1 MIRFLSLHGDMTGS
15 ARINEQRSGVEV
27 CLKLRS
33 RMNSALQAFIT
44 DGKRIAAIRI
54 VDGCGTGEYMNV
66 RGLLVC
72 GEGGELL
79 AFGSVDMGRAEA
91 EEFRTKVRFILNA
104 RAEKRRL
111 QQSEYARRQQT
122 AGPKQGE
129 GAGRAEKPKPESPA
143 TAEILERAEQ
153 LFRGGVQAAKKPDA
167 AEAEQAAKPMGK
179 YPDTEHTERAEQLF
193 RGGVQA
199 AKKPAAAEAEQAAKP
214 MGKYPEAAY
223 TERAEQA
230 AKPMGKH
237 PDTVHTERAEQLFRS
252 GAQAAKKPAA
262 AEAEQEAKPMGKH
275 PDTAHTERA
284 EQLFRGGAQAAKKP
298 AAAEAEQ
305 EAKPM
310 GKYPE
315 AAYTERAEQLFR
327 GGVQAAKKPD
337 AAEAEQAA
345 KPMGKY
351 PDTAHT
357 ERAEQLFRGG
367 VHAAKKPAAAEAEQ
381 AANPMGKYPDTA
393 HTEREAVENP
403 FPSFFENSYWWR
415 EVNDN
420 TRIFGVAN
428 IRGIKYRIV
437 AVRSNAK
444 YPPRGMGRN
453 ARRLISSGGKRYWVG
468 LWKMQQM

>member
-33 RMNSALQAFIT
+33 RVNSALQAFIT

-129 GAGRAEKPKPESPA
+129 GSGRAEKPKPESPA

-153 LFRGGVQAAKKPDA
+153 LFRGGAQTAKKPDA
-167 AEAEQAAKPMGK
+167 AEAEQA
-179 YPDTEHTERAEQLF
+179 
-193 RGGVQA
+193 
-199 AKKPAAAEAEQAAKP
+199 
-214 MGKYPEAAY
+214 
-223 TERAEQA
+223 
-230 AKPMGKH
+230 
-237 PDTVHTERAEQLFRS
+237 
-252 GAQAAKKPAA
+252 
-262 AEAEQEAKPMGKH
+262 AKPMGKH

-315 AAYTERAEQLFR
+315 AAYTERAEQAAKPMGKHPDTVHTERAEQLFR
-327 GGVQAAKKPD
+327 GGAQTAKKPA
-337 AAEAEQAA
+337 AAEAEQEA

-367 VHAAKKPAAAEAEQ
+367 VQTAKKPAAAEAEQ
-381 AANPMGKYPDTA
+381 EAKPMGKYPEAAYTERAEQLFRGGVQAAKKPDAAEAEQAAKPMGKYPDTA

>member
-104 RAEKRRL
+104 WAEKRRF
-111 QQSEYARRQQT
+111 QQPEYARRQQT

-193 RGGVQA
+193 RGGVQTAKKPAAAEAEQAANPMGKYPDTAHTERAEQLFRGGVQA
-199 AKKPAAAEAEQAAKP
+199 AKIPAAAEAEQAAKP

-223 TERAEQA
+223 
-230 AKPMGKH
+230 
-237 PDTVHTERAEQLFRS
+237 
-252 GAQAAKKPAA
+252 
-262 AEAEQEAKPMGKH
+262 
-275 PDTAHTERA
+275 TERA

-310 GKYPE
+310 GK
-315 AAYTERAEQLFR
+315 
-327 GGVQAAKKPD
+327 
-337 AAEAEQAA
+337 
-345 KPMGKY
+345 
-351 PDTAHT
+351 H
-357 ERAEQLFRGG
+357 
-367 VHAAKKPAAAEAEQ
+367 
-381 AANPMGKYPDTA
+381 PDTA

>member
-33 RMNSALQAFIT
+33 RVNSALQAFIT

-54 VDGCGTGEYMNV
+54 VDGCGTGENMNV
-66 RGLLVC
+66 RGLLLC

-79 AFGSVDMGRAEA
+79 AFGSVDMGRVEA
-91 EEFRTKVRFILNA
+91 EEFRTKVRFILNV
-104 RAEKRRL
+104 RAEERRL
-111 QQSEYARRQQT
+111 QQMEYARRQQT
-122 AGPKQGE
+122 TNPKEGE

-153 LFRGGVQAAKKPDA
+153 LFRGGVQ
-167 AEAEQAAKPMGK
+167 
-179 YPDTEHTERAEQLF
+179 T
-193 RGGVQA
+193 
-199 AKKPAAAEAEQAAKP
+199 
-214 MGKYPEAAY
+214 
-223 TERAEQA
+223 
-230 AKPMGKH
+230 
-237 PDTVHTERAEQLFRS
+237 
-252 GAQAAKKPAA
+252 
-262 AEAEQEAKPMGKH
+262 
-275 PDTAHTERA
+275 
-284 EQLFRGGAQAAKKP
+284 AKKP

-345 KPMGKY
+345 K
-351 PDTAHT
+351 
-357 ERAEQLFRGG
+357 
-367 VHAAKKPAAAEAEQ
+367 
-381 AANPMGKYPDTA
+381 PMGKYPDTA

>member
-193 RGGVQA
+193 RGGAQA
-199 AKKPAAAEAEQAAKP
+199 AKKPAAAEAEQAAK
-214 MGKYPEAAY
+214 
-223 TERAEQA
+223 
-230 AKPMGKH
+230 
-237 PDTVHTERAEQLFRS
+237 
-252 GAQAAKKPAA
+252 
-262 AEAEQEAKPMGKH
+262 
-275 PDTAHTERA
+275 
-284 EQLFRGGAQAAKKP
+284 
-298 AAAEAEQ
+298 
-305 EAKPM
+305 
-310 GKYPE
+310 
-315 AAYTERAEQLFR
+315 
-327 GGVQAAKKPD
+327 
-337 AAEAEQAA
+337 
-345 KPMGKY
+345 
-351 PDTAHT
+351 
-357 ERAEQLFRGG
+357 
-367 VHAAKKPAAAEAEQ
+367 
-381 AANPMGKYPDTA
+381 PMGKYPDTA

>member
-33 RMNSALQAFIT
+33 RVNSALQAFIT

-54 VDGCGTGEYMNV
+54 VDGCGTGENMNV
-66 RGLLVC
+66 RGLLLC

-153 LFRGGVQAAKKPDA
+153 LFRGGAQAAKKPAA
-167 AEAEQAAKPMGK
+167 AEAEQAANPMGK
-179 YPDTEHTERAEQLF
+179 QPDTAHTERAEQLF

-214 MGKYPEAAY
+214 MGKYPD
-223 TERAEQA
+223 TE
-230 AKPMGKH
+230 
-237 PDTVHTERAEQLFRS
+237 HTERAEQLFR
-252 GAQAAKKPAA
+252 GGVQTAKKPAA
-262 AEAEQEAKPMGKH
+262 AEAEQAAKPMGKY
-275 PDTAHTERA
+275 PDTEHTERA

-310 GKYPE
+310 GK
-315 AAYTERAEQLFR
+315 
-327 GGVQAAKKPD
+327 
-337 AAEAEQAA
+337 
-345 KPMGKY
+345 
-351 PDTAHT
+351 H
-357 ERAEQLFRGG
+357 
-367 VHAAKKPAAAEAEQ
+367 
-381 AANPMGKYPDTA
+381 PDTA

>member
-54 VDGCGTGEYMNV
+54 VDGCGTGENMNV
-66 RGLLVC
+66 RGLLLC

-153 LFRGGVQAAKKPDA
+153 LFRGGAQAAKKPAA
-167 AEAEQAAKPMGK
+167 AEEEQAAKPMGK

-193 RGGVQA
+193 RGGVQT
-199 AKKPAAAEAEQAAKP
+199 AKKPAAAEAEQAAK
-214 MGKYPEAAY
+214 
-223 TERAEQA
+223 
-230 AKPMGKH
+230 
-237 PDTVHTERAEQLFRS
+237 
-252 GAQAAKKPAA
+252 
-262 AEAEQEAKPMGKH
+262 
-275 PDTAHTERA
+275 
-284 EQLFRGGAQAAKKP
+284 
-298 AAAEAEQ
+298 
-305 EAKPM
+305 
-310 GKYPE
+310 
-315 AAYTERAEQLFR
+315 
-327 GGVQAAKKPD
+327 
-337 AAEAEQAA
+337 
-345 KPMGKY
+345 
-351 PDTAHT
+351 
-357 ERAEQLFRGG
+357 
-367 VHAAKKPAAAEAEQ
+367 
-381 AANPMGKYPDTA
+381 PMGKYPDTA

>member
-104 RAEKRRL
+104 RAEKRRV

-153 LFRGGVQAAKKPDA
+153 LFRGGAQAAKKPAAAEAEQAANPMGKYPDTAHTERAEQLFRGGVQTAKKPAA

-193 RGGVQA
+193 RGG
-199 AKKPAAAEAEQAAKP
+199 
-214 MGKYPEAAY
+214 
-223 TERAEQA
+223 
-230 AKPMGKH
+230 
-237 PDTVHTERAEQLFRS
+237 
-252 GAQAAKKPAA
+252 AQ
-262 AEAEQEAKPMGKH
+262 
-275 PDTAHTERA
+275 
-284 EQLFRGGAQAAKKP
+284 
-298 AAAEAEQ
+298 
-305 EAKPM
+305 
-310 GKYPE
+310 
-315 AAYTERAEQLFR
+315 
-327 GGVQAAKKPD
+327 
-337 AAEAEQAA
+337 
-345 KPMGKY
+345 
-351 PDTAHT
+351 
-357 ERAEQLFRGG
+357 
-367 VHAAKKPAAAEAEQ
+367 AAKKPAAAEAEQ
-381 AANPMGKYPDTA
+381 AANPMGKHPDTA

-420 TRIFGVAN
+420 MRIFGVAN

>member
-111 QQSEYARRQQT
+111 QQPEYARRQQT

-153 LFRGGVQAAKKPDA
+153 LFRGGAQTAKKPDA

-179 YPDTEHTERAEQLF
+179 HPDTAH
-193 RGGVQA
+193 
-199 AKKPAAAEAEQAAKP
+199 
-214 MGKYPEAAY
+214 

-230 AKPMGKH
+230 AN
-237 PDTVHTERAEQLFRS
+237 
-252 GAQAAKKPAA
+252 
-262 AEAEQEAKPMGKH
+262 PMGKH

-310 GKYPE
+310 GK
-315 AAYTERAEQLFR
+315 
-327 GGVQAAKKPD
+327 
-337 AAEAEQAA
+337 
-345 KPMGKY
+345 
-351 PDTAHT
+351 H
-357 ERAEQLFRGG
+357 
-367 VHAAKKPAAAEAEQ
+367 
-381 AANPMGKYPDTA
+381 PDTA

>member
-193 RGGVQA
+193 RGG
-199 AKKPAAAEAEQAAKP
+199 
-214 MGKYPEAAY
+214 
-223 TERAEQA
+223 
-230 AKPMGKH
+230 
-237 PDTVHTERAEQLFRS
+237 
-252 GAQAAKKPAA
+252 AQAAKKPAA
-262 AEAEQEAKPMGKH
+262 AEEEQA
-275 PDTAHTERA
+275 
-284 EQLFRGGAQAAKKP
+284 
-298 AAAEAEQ
+298 
-305 EAKPM
+305 AKPM
-310 GKYPE
+310 GKYLDTVH
-315 AAYTERAEQLFR
+315 TERAEQLFR

-345 KPMGKY
+345 K
-351 PDTAHT
+351 
-357 ERAEQLFRGG
+357 
-367 VHAAKKPAAAEAEQ
+367 
-381 AANPMGKYPDTA
+381 PMGKYPDTA

>member
-153 LFRGGVQAAKKPDA
+153 LFRGGAQAAKKPAAAEAEQAANPTGKYPEAAYTERAEQLFRGGVQTAKKPAA

-199 AKKPAAAEAEQAAKP
+199 AKKP
-214 MGKYPEAAY
+214 
-223 TERAEQA
+223 
-230 AKPMGKH
+230 
-237 PDTVHTERAEQLFRS
+237 
-252 GAQAAKKPAA
+252 
-262 AEAEQEAKPMGKH
+262 
-275 PDTAHTERA
+275 
-284 EQLFRGGAQAAKKP
+284 
-298 AAAEAEQ
+298 
-305 EAKPM
+305 
-310 GKYPE
+310 
-315 AAYTERAEQLFR
+315 
-327 GGVQAAKKPD
+327 D

-345 KPMGKY
+345 K
-351 PDTAHT
+351 
-357 ERAEQLFRGG
+357 
-367 VHAAKKPAAAEAEQ
+367 
-381 AANPMGKYPDTA
+381 PMGKYPDTA

>member
-33 RMNSALQAFIT
+33 RVNSALQAFIT

-153 LFRGGVQAAKKPDA
+153 LFRGGAQAAKKPAA
-167 AEAEQAAKPMGK
+167 AEAEQAANPMGK
-179 YPDTEHTERAEQLF
+179 QPDTAHTERAEQLF

-199 AKKPAAAEAEQAAKP
+199 AKKPAAAEAEQAAK
-214 MGKYPEAAY
+214 
-223 TERAEQA
+223 
-230 AKPMGKH
+230 
-237 PDTVHTERAEQLFRS
+237 
-252 GAQAAKKPAA
+252 
-262 AEAEQEAKPMGKH
+262 
-275 PDTAHTERA
+275 
-284 EQLFRGGAQAAKKP
+284 
-298 AAAEAEQ
+298 
-305 EAKPM
+305 
-310 GKYPE
+310 
-315 AAYTERAEQLFR
+315 
-327 GGVQAAKKPD
+327 
-337 AAEAEQAA
+337 
-345 KPMGKY
+345 
-351 PDTAHT
+351 
-357 ERAEQLFRGG
+357 
-367 VHAAKKPAAAEAEQ
+367 
-381 AANPMGKYPDTA
+381 PMGKYPDTA

-453 ARRLISSGGKRYWVG
+453 ARRLISSGGKWYWVG

>member
-193 RGGVQA
+193 RGGAQT

-214 MGKYPEAAY
+214 MGKYPD
-223 TERAEQA
+223 TE
-230 AKPMGKH
+230 
-237 PDTVHTERAEQLFRS
+237 
-252 GAQAAKKPAA
+252 
-262 AEAEQEAKPMGKH
+262 
-275 PDTAHTERA
+275 
-284 EQLFRGGAQAAKKP
+284 
-298 AAAEAEQ
+298 
-305 EAKPM
+305 
-310 GKYPE
+310 
-315 AAYTERAEQLFR
+315 
-327 GGVQAAKKPD
+327 
-337 AAEAEQAA
+337 
-345 KPMGKY
+345 
-351 PDTAHT
+351 
-357 ERAEQLFRGG
+357 
-367 VHAAKKPAAAEAEQ
+367 
-381 AANPMGKYPDTA
+381 

>member
-54 VDGCGTGEYMNV
+54 VDGCGTGENMNV
-66 RGLLVC
+66 RGLLLC

-193 RGGVQA
+193 RGGVQ
-199 AKKPAAAEAEQAAKP
+199 
-214 MGKYPEAAY
+214 
-223 TERAEQA
+223 T
-230 AKPMGKH
+230 
-237 PDTVHTERAEQLFRS
+237 
-252 GAQAAKKPAA
+252 
-262 AEAEQEAKPMGKH
+262 
-275 PDTAHTERA
+275 
-284 EQLFRGGAQAAKKP
+284 
-298 AAAEAEQ
+298 
-305 EAKPM
+305 
-310 GKYPE
+310 
-315 AAYTERAEQLFR
+315 
-327 GGVQAAKKPD
+327 
-337 AAEAEQAA
+337 
-345 KPMGKY
+345 
-351 PDTAHT
+351 
-357 ERAEQLFRGG
+357 
-367 VHAAKKPAAAEAEQ
+367 AKKPAAAEAEQ

>member
-153 LFRGGVQAAKKPDA
+153 LFRGGAQ
-167 AEAEQAAKPMGK
+167 
-179 YPDTEHTERAEQLF
+179 T
-193 RGGVQA
+193 

-214 MGKYPEAAY
+214 MGKYPD
-223 TERAEQA
+223 TE
-230 AKPMGKH
+230 H
-237 PDTVHTERAEQLFRS
+237 
-252 GAQAAKKPAA
+252 
-262 AEAEQEAKPMGKH
+262 
-275 PDTAHTERA
+275 
-284 EQLFRGGAQAAKKP
+284 
-298 AAAEAEQ
+298 
-305 EAKPM
+305 
-310 GKYPE
+310 
-315 AAYTERAEQLFR
+315 TERAEQLFR

-357 ERAEQLFRGG
+357 ERE
-367 VHAAKKPAAAEAEQ
+367 E
-381 AANPMGKYPDTA
+381 
-393 HTEREAVENP
+393 VENP

>member
-1 MIRFLSLHGDMTGS
+1 M
-15 ARINEQRSGVEV
+15 
-27 CLKLRS
+27 
-33 RMNSALQAFIT
+33 
-44 DGKRIAAIRI
+44 GKYP
-54 VDGCGTGEYMNV
+54 DTEH
-66 RGLLVC
+66 
-72 GEGGELL
+72 
-79 AFGSVDMGRAEA
+79 
-91 EEFRTKVRFILNA
+91 T
-104 RAEKRRL
+104 
-111 QQSEYARRQQT
+111 
-122 AGPKQGE
+122 
-129 GAGRAEKPKPESPA
+129 
-143 TAEILERAEQ
+143 ERAEQ
-153 LFRGGVQAAKKPDA
+153 LFRGGAQAAKKPAA

-193 RGGVQA
+193 RGGVQ
-199 AKKPAAAEAEQAAKP
+199 
-214 MGKYPEAAY
+214 
-223 TERAEQA
+223 T
-230 AKPMGKH
+230 
-237 PDTVHTERAEQLFRS
+237 
-252 GAQAAKKPAA
+252 
-262 AEAEQEAKPMGKH
+262 
-275 PDTAHTERA
+275 
-284 EQLFRGGAQAAKKP
+284 AKKP

-345 KPMGKY
+345 K
-351 PDTAHT
+351 
-357 ERAEQLFRGG
+357 
-367 VHAAKKPAAAEAEQ
+367 
-381 AANPMGKYPDTA
+381 PMGKYPDTA

>member
-33 RMNSALQAFIT
+33 RVNSALQAFIT

-129 GAGRAEKPKPESPA
+129 GAGRAEKPKPESHA

-153 LFRGGVQAAKKPDA
+153 LFRGGAQTAKKPDA
-167 AEAEQAAKPMGK
+167 AEAEQA
-179 YPDTEHTERAEQLF
+179 
-193 RGGVQA
+193 
-199 AKKPAAAEAEQAAKP
+199 
-214 MGKYPEAAY
+214 
-223 TERAEQA
+223 
-230 AKPMGKH
+230 
-237 PDTVHTERAEQLFRS
+237 
-252 GAQAAKKPAA
+252 
-262 AEAEQEAKPMGKH
+262 AKPMGKH

-305 EAKPM
+305 
-310 GKYPE
+310 
-315 AAYTERAEQLFR
+315 
-327 GGVQAAKKPD
+327 
-337 AAEAEQAA
+337 AA

-351 PDTAHT
+351 PDTAHI
-357 ERAEQLFRGG
+357 
-367 VHAAKKPAAAEAEQ
+367 
-381 AANPMGKYPDTA
+381 
-393 HTEREAVENP
+393 EREAVENP

>member
-54 VDGCGTGEYMNV
+54 VDGCGTGENMNV
-66 RGLLVC
+66 RGLLLC

-153 LFRGGVQAAKKPDA
+153 LFRGGAQTAKKPAA

-199 AKKPAAAEAEQAAKP
+199 AKKPAAAEAEQ
-214 MGKYPEAAY
+214 
-223 TERAEQA
+223 
-230 AKPMGKH
+230 
-237 PDTVHTERAEQLFRS
+237 
-252 GAQAAKKPAA
+252 
-262 AEAEQEAKPMGKH
+262 EAKPMGKH
-275 PDTAHTERA
+275 
-284 EQLFRGGAQAAKKP
+284 
-298 AAAEAEQ
+298 
-305 EAKPM
+305 
-310 GKYPE
+310 
-315 AAYTERAEQLFR
+315 
-327 GGVQAAKKPD
+327 
-337 AAEAEQAA
+337 
-345 KPMGKY
+345 
-351 PDTAHT
+351 
-357 ERAEQLFRGG
+357 
-367 VHAAKKPAAAEAEQ
+367 
-381 AANPMGKYPDTA
+381 PDTA

>member
-33 RMNSALQAFIT
+33 RVNSTLQAFIT

-66 RGLLVC
+66 RGLLLC

-193 RGGVQA
+193 RGG
-199 AKKPAAAEAEQAAKP
+199 
-214 MGKYPEAAY
+214 
-223 TERAEQA
+223 
-230 AKPMGKH
+230 
-237 PDTVHTERAEQLFRS
+237 
-252 GAQAAKKPAA
+252 AQAAKKPAA
-262 AEAEQEAKPMGKH
+262 AEAEQEAK
-275 PDTAHTERA
+275 
-284 EQLFRGGAQAAKKP
+284 
-298 AAAEAEQ
+298 
-305 EAKPM
+305 
-310 GKYPE
+310 
-315 AAYTERAEQLFR
+315 
-327 GGVQAAKKPD
+327 
-337 AAEAEQAA
+337 
-345 KPMGKY
+345 
-351 PDTAHT
+351 
-357 ERAEQLFRGG
+357 
-367 VHAAKKPAAAEAEQ
+367 
-381 AANPMGKYPDTA
+381 PMGKYPDTA

>member
-193 RGGVQA
+193 RGGVQ
-199 AKKPAAAEAEQAAKP
+199 
-214 MGKYPEAAY
+214 
-223 TERAEQA
+223 T
-230 AKPMGKH
+230 
-237 PDTVHTERAEQLFRS
+237 
-252 GAQAAKKPAA
+252 
-262 AEAEQEAKPMGKH
+262 
-275 PDTAHTERA
+275 
-284 EQLFRGGAQAAKKP
+284 
-298 AAAEAEQ
+298 
-305 EAKPM
+305 
-310 GKYPE
+310 
-315 AAYTERAEQLFR
+315 
-327 GGVQAAKKPD
+327 
-337 AAEAEQAA
+337 
-345 KPMGKY
+345 
-351 PDTAHT
+351 
-357 ERAEQLFRGG
+357 
-367 VHAAKKPAAAEAEQ
+367 AKKPAAAEAEQ

-393 HTEREAVENP
+393 HTERAEQLFRGGVQAAKIPAAAEAEQAAKPMGNYPDTAHIEREAVENP

>member
-104 RAEKRRL
+104 WAEKRRF
-111 QQSEYARRQQT
+111 QQPEYARRQQT

-153 LFRGGVQAAKKPDA
+153 LFRGGAQTAKKPAA

-199 AKKPAAAEAEQAAKP
+199 AKKPAAAEAEQ
-214 MGKYPEAAY
+214 
-223 TERAEQA
+223 
-230 AKPMGKH
+230 
-237 PDTVHTERAEQLFRS
+237 
-252 GAQAAKKPAA
+252 
-262 AEAEQEAKPMGKH
+262 EAKPMGKH
-275 PDTAHTERA
+275 
-284 EQLFRGGAQAAKKP
+284 
-298 AAAEAEQ
+298 
-305 EAKPM
+305 
-310 GKYPE
+310 
-315 AAYTERAEQLFR
+315 
-327 GGVQAAKKPD
+327 
-337 AAEAEQAA
+337 
-345 KPMGKY
+345 
-351 PDTAHT
+351 
-357 ERAEQLFRGG
+357 
-367 VHAAKKPAAAEAEQ
+367 
-381 AANPMGKYPDTA
+381 PDTA

>member
-111 QQSEYARRQQT
+111 QQPEYARRQQT

-153 LFRGGVQAAKKPDA
+153 LFRGGVQTAKKPAA
-167 AEAEQAAKPMGK
+167 AEAEQAANPMGK
-179 YPDTEHTERAEQLF
+179 HPDTAHTERAEQLF

-199 AKKPAAAEAEQAAKP
+199 AKKPAAAEAEQAAK
-214 MGKYPEAAY
+214 
-223 TERAEQA
+223 
-230 AKPMGKH
+230 
-237 PDTVHTERAEQLFRS
+237 
-252 GAQAAKKPAA
+252 
-262 AEAEQEAKPMGKH
+262 
-275 PDTAHTERA
+275 
-284 EQLFRGGAQAAKKP
+284 
-298 AAAEAEQ
+298 
-305 EAKPM
+305 
-310 GKYPE
+310 
-315 AAYTERAEQLFR
+315 
-327 GGVQAAKKPD
+327 
-337 AAEAEQAA
+337 
-345 KPMGKY
+345 
-351 PDTAHT
+351 
-357 ERAEQLFRGG
+357 
-367 VHAAKKPAAAEAEQ
+367 
-381 AANPMGKYPDTA
+381 PMGKYPDTA

>member
-193 RGGVQA
+193 RGG
-199 AKKPAAAEAEQAAKP
+199 
-214 MGKYPEAAY
+214 
-223 TERAEQA
+223 
-230 AKPMGKH
+230 
-237 PDTVHTERAEQLFRS
+237 
-252 GAQAAKKPAA
+252 AQAAKKPAA

-275 PDTAHTERA
+275 
-284 EQLFRGGAQAAKKP
+284 
-298 AAAEAEQ
+298 
-305 EAKPM
+305 
-310 GKYPE
+310 
-315 AAYTERAEQLFR
+315 
-327 GGVQAAKKPD
+327 
-337 AAEAEQAA
+337 
-345 KPMGKY
+345 
-351 PDTAHT
+351 
-357 ERAEQLFRGG
+357 
-367 VHAAKKPAAAEAEQ
+367 
-381 AANPMGKYPDTA
+381 PDTA

>member
-179 YPDTEHTERAEQLF
+179 NPDTEHTERAEQLF
-193 RGGVQA
+193 RGGVQT
-199 AKKPAAAEAEQAAKP
+199 AKKPAAAEAEQAAK
-214 MGKYPEAAY
+214 
-223 TERAEQA
+223 
-230 AKPMGKH
+230 
-237 PDTVHTERAEQLFRS
+237 
-252 GAQAAKKPAA
+252 
-262 AEAEQEAKPMGKH
+262 
-275 PDTAHTERA
+275 
-284 EQLFRGGAQAAKKP
+284 
-298 AAAEAEQ
+298 
-305 EAKPM
+305 
-310 GKYPE
+310 
-315 AAYTERAEQLFR
+315 
-327 GGVQAAKKPD
+327 
-337 AAEAEQAA
+337 
-345 KPMGKY
+345 
-351 PDTAHT
+351 
-357 ERAEQLFRGG
+357 
-367 VHAAKKPAAAEAEQ
+367 
-381 AANPMGKYPDTA
+381 PMGKYPDTA

>member
-193 RGGVQA
+193 RGGVQT
-199 AKKPAAAEAEQAAKP
+199 AKKPAAAEAEQAAK
-214 MGKYPEAAY
+214 
-223 TERAEQA
+223 
-230 AKPMGKH
+230 
-237 PDTVHTERAEQLFRS
+237 
-252 GAQAAKKPAA
+252 
-262 AEAEQEAKPMGKH
+262 
-275 PDTAHTERA
+275 
-284 EQLFRGGAQAAKKP
+284 
-298 AAAEAEQ
+298 
-305 EAKPM
+305 
-310 GKYPE
+310 
-315 AAYTERAEQLFR
+315 
-327 GGVQAAKKPD
+327 
-337 AAEAEQAA
+337 
-345 KPMGKY
+345 
-351 PDTAHT
+351 
-357 ERAEQLFRGG
+357 
-367 VHAAKKPAAAEAEQ
+367 
-381 AANPMGKYPDTA
+381 PMGKYPDTA

>member
-153 LFRGGVQAAKKPDA
+153 LFRGG
-167 AEAEQAAKPMGK
+167 
-179 YPDTEHTERAEQLF
+179 
-193 RGGVQA
+193 
-199 AKKPAAAEAEQAAKP
+199 
-214 MGKYPEAAY
+214 
-223 TERAEQA
+223 
-230 AKPMGKH
+230 
-237 PDTVHTERAEQLFRS
+237 
-252 GAQAAKKPAA
+252 
-262 AEAEQEAKPMGKH
+262 
-275 PDTAHTERA
+275 
-284 EQLFRGGAQAAKKP
+284 AQAAKKP

-327 GGVQAAKKPD
+327 GGVQTAKKPA

-345 KPMGKY
+345 KPMGK
-351 PDTAHT
+351 H
-357 ERAEQLFRGG
+357 
-367 VHAAKKPAAAEAEQ
+367 
-381 AANPMGKYPDTA
+381 PDTA

>member
-153 LFRGGVQAAKKPDA
+153 LFRGGAQAAKKPDA
-167 AEAEQAAKPMGK
+167 AEAEQAAK
-179 YPDTEHTERAEQLF
+179 
-193 RGGVQA
+193 
-199 AKKPAAAEAEQAAKP
+199 
-214 MGKYPEAAY
+214 
-223 TERAEQA
+223 
-230 AKPMGKH
+230 
-237 PDTVHTERAEQLFRS
+237 
-252 GAQAAKKPAA
+252 
-262 AEAEQEAKPMGKH
+262 
-275 PDTAHTERA
+275 
-284 EQLFRGGAQAAKKP
+284 
-298 AAAEAEQ
+298 
-305 EAKPM
+305 
-310 GKYPE
+310 
-315 AAYTERAEQLFR
+315 
-327 GGVQAAKKPD
+327 
-337 AAEAEQAA
+337 
-345 KPMGKY
+345 
-351 PDTAHT
+351 
-357 ERAEQLFRGG
+357 
-367 VHAAKKPAAAEAEQ
+367 
-381 AANPMGKYPDTA
+381 PMGKYPDTA

>member
-79 AFGSVDMGRAEA
+79 AFGSVDMGRAES
-91 EEFRTKVRFILNA
+91 EEFKTKVRFILNA

-153 LFRGGVQAAKKPDA
+153 LFRGGAQTAKKPDA

-179 YPDTEHTERAEQLF
+179 HPDTAHTERAEQLF

-199 AKKPAAAEAEQAAKP
+199 AKKPAAAEAEQ
-214 MGKYPEAAY
+214 
-223 TERAEQA
+223 
-230 AKPMGKH
+230 
-237 PDTVHTERAEQLFRS
+237 
-252 GAQAAKKPAA
+252 
-262 AEAEQEAKPMGKH
+262 EAKPMGKH
-275 PDTAHTERA
+275 
-284 EQLFRGGAQAAKKP
+284 
-298 AAAEAEQ
+298 
-305 EAKPM
+305 
-310 GKYPE
+310 
-315 AAYTERAEQLFR
+315 
-327 GGVQAAKKPD
+327 
-337 AAEAEQAA
+337 
-345 KPMGKY
+345 
-351 PDTAHT
+351 
-357 ERAEQLFRGG
+357 
-367 VHAAKKPAAAEAEQ
+367 
-381 AANPMGKYPDTA
+381 PDTA

>member
-79 AFGSVDMGRAEA
+79 AFGSVDMGRVEA
-91 EEFRTKVRFILNA
+91 EEFRTKVRFILNV
-104 RAEKRRL
+104 RAEERRL
-111 QQSEYARRQQT
+111 QQMEYARRQQT
-122 AGPKQGE
+122 TNPKEGE

-153 LFRGGVQAAKKPDA
+153 LFRGGAQAAKKPAA
-167 AEAEQAAKPMGK
+167 AEAEQAANPMGK
-179 YPDTEHTERAEQLF
+179 QPDTEHTERAEQLF
-193 RGGVQA
+193 RGGVQ
-199 AKKPAAAEAEQAAKP
+199 
-214 MGKYPEAAY
+214 
-223 TERAEQA
+223 T
-230 AKPMGKH
+230 
-237 PDTVHTERAEQLFRS
+237 
-252 GAQAAKKPAA
+252 
-262 AEAEQEAKPMGKH
+262 
-275 PDTAHTERA
+275 
-284 EQLFRGGAQAAKKP
+284 AKKP

-345 KPMGKY
+345 K
-351 PDTAHT
+351 
-357 ERAEQLFRGG
+357 
-367 VHAAKKPAAAEAEQ
+367 
-381 AANPMGKYPDTA
+381 PMGKYPDTA

>member
-153 LFRGGVQAAKKPDA
+153 LFRGGVQAAKKP
-167 AEAEQAAKPMGK
+167 
-179 YPDTEHTERAEQLF
+179 
-193 RGGVQA
+193 
-199 AKKPAAAEAEQAAKP
+199 AAAEAEQAAKP
-214 MGKYPEAAY
+214 MEKQPEA
-223 TERAEQA
+223 
-230 AKPMGKH
+230 
-237 PDTVHTERAEQLFRS
+237 
-252 GAQAAKKPAA
+252 
-262 AEAEQEAKPMGKH
+262 
-275 PDTAHTERA
+275 
-284 EQLFRGGAQAAKKP
+284 
-298 AAAEAEQ
+298 
-305 EAKPM
+305 
-310 GKYPE
+310 
-315 AAYTERAEQLFR
+315 
-327 GGVQAAKKPD
+327 
-337 AAEAEQAA
+337 
-345 KPMGKY
+345 
-351 PDTAHT
+351 
-357 ERAEQLFRGG
+357 
-367 VHAAKKPAAAEAEQ
+367 
-381 AANPMGKYPDTA
+381 A

-453 ARRLISSGGKRYWVG
+453 ARRLISSGGKWYWVG
-468 LWKMQQM
+468 LWKMQQT

>member
-54 VDGCGTGEYMNV
+54 VDGCCTGEYMNV

-153 LFRGGVQAAKKPDA
+153 LFRGGA
-167 AEAEQAAKPMGK
+167 
-179 YPDTEHTERAEQLF
+179 
-193 RGGVQA
+193 QA
-199 AKKPAAAEAEQAAKP
+199 AKKPAAAEAEQAAN
-214 MGKYPEAAY
+214 
-223 TERAEQA
+223 
-230 AKPMGKH
+230 
-237 PDTVHTERAEQLFRS
+237 
-252 GAQAAKKPAA
+252 
-262 AEAEQEAKPMGKH
+262 
-275 PDTAHTERA
+275 
-284 EQLFRGGAQAAKKP
+284 
-298 AAAEAEQ
+298 
-305 EAKPM
+305 PM

-327 GGVQAAKKPD
+327 GGVQTAKKPA

-351 PDTAHT
+351 PDT
-357 ERAEQLFRGG
+357 E
-367 VHAAKKPAAAEAEQ
+367 
-381 AANPMGKYPDTA
+381 

>member
-179 YPDTEHTERAEQLF
+179 NPDTEHTERAEQLF
-193 RGGVQA
+193 RGGAQT

-214 MGKYPEAAY
+214 MGKYPD
-223 TERAEQA
+223 TE
-230 AKPMGKH
+230 
-237 PDTVHTERAEQLFRS
+237 
-252 GAQAAKKPAA
+252 
-262 AEAEQEAKPMGKH
+262 
-275 PDTAHTERA
+275 
-284 EQLFRGGAQAAKKP
+284 
-298 AAAEAEQ
+298 
-305 EAKPM
+305 
-310 GKYPE
+310 
-315 AAYTERAEQLFR
+315 
-327 GGVQAAKKPD
+327 
-337 AAEAEQAA
+337 
-345 KPMGKY
+345 
-351 PDTAHT
+351 
-357 ERAEQLFRGG
+357 
-367 VHAAKKPAAAEAEQ
+367 
-381 AANPMGKYPDTA
+381 

>member
-193 RGGVQA
+193 RGG
-199 AKKPAAAEAEQAAKP
+199 
-214 MGKYPEAAY
+214 
-223 TERAEQA
+223 
-230 AKPMGKH
+230 
-237 PDTVHTERAEQLFRS
+237 
-252 GAQAAKKPAA
+252 AQAAKKPAA
-262 AEAEQEAKPMGKH
+262 AEAEQEAK
-275 PDTAHTERA
+275 
-284 EQLFRGGAQAAKKP
+284 
-298 AAAEAEQ
+298 
-305 EAKPM
+305 
-310 GKYPE
+310 
-315 AAYTERAEQLFR
+315 
-327 GGVQAAKKPD
+327 
-337 AAEAEQAA
+337 
-345 KPMGKY
+345 
-351 PDTAHT
+351 
-357 ERAEQLFRGG
+357 
-367 VHAAKKPAAAEAEQ
+367 
-381 AANPMGKYPDTA
+381 PMGKYPDTA

-468 LWKMQQM
+468 LWKMQQT

>member
-33 RMNSALQAFIT
+33 RMNSTLQAFIT

-193 RGGVQA
+193 RGGVQ
-199 AKKPAAAEAEQAAKP
+199 
-214 MGKYPEAAY
+214 
-223 TERAEQA
+223 T
-230 AKPMGKH
+230 
-237 PDTVHTERAEQLFRS
+237 
-252 GAQAAKKPAA
+252 
-262 AEAEQEAKPMGKH
+262 
-275 PDTAHTERA
+275 
-284 EQLFRGGAQAAKKP
+284 AKKP

-367 VHAAKKPAAAEAEQ
+367 AQTAKKPAAAEAEQ
-381 AANPMGKYPDTA
+381 AAKPMGKYPDTE

>member
-33 RMNSALQAFIT
+33 RVNSALQAFIT

-104 RAEKRRL
+104 WAEKRRF
-111 QQSEYARRQQT
+111 QQPEYARRQQT

-193 RGGVQA
+193 RGGVQT
-199 AKKPAAAEAEQAAKP
+199 AKKPAAAEAEQAAK
-214 MGKYPEAAY
+214 
-223 TERAEQA
+223 
-230 AKPMGKH
+230 
-237 PDTVHTERAEQLFRS
+237 
-252 GAQAAKKPAA
+252 
-262 AEAEQEAKPMGKH
+262 
-275 PDTAHTERA
+275 
-284 EQLFRGGAQAAKKP
+284 
-298 AAAEAEQ
+298 
-305 EAKPM
+305 
-310 GKYPE
+310 
-315 AAYTERAEQLFR
+315 
-327 GGVQAAKKPD
+327 
-337 AAEAEQAA
+337 
-345 KPMGKY
+345 
-351 PDTAHT
+351 
-357 ERAEQLFRGG
+357 
-367 VHAAKKPAAAEAEQ
+367 
-381 AANPMGKYPDTA
+381 PMGKYPDTA

>member
-33 RMNSALQAFIT
+33 RVNSALQAFIT

-66 RGLLVC
+66 RGLLLC

-153 LFRGGVQAAKKPDA
+153 LFRGGVQ
-167 AEAEQAAKPMGK
+167 
-179 YPDTEHTERAEQLF
+179 T
-193 RGGVQA
+193 
-199 AKKPAAAEAEQAAKP
+199 AKKPAAAEAEQA
-214 MGKYPEAAY
+214 
-223 TERAEQA
+223 
-230 AKPMGKH
+230 
-237 PDTVHTERAEQLFRS
+237 
-252 GAQAAKKPAA
+252 
-262 AEAEQEAKPMGKH
+262 
-275 PDTAHTERA
+275 
-284 EQLFRGGAQAAKKP
+284 
-298 AAAEAEQ
+298 
-305 EAKPM
+305 AKPM

-345 KPMGKY
+345 K
-351 PDTAHT
+351 
-357 ERAEQLFRGG
+357 
-367 VHAAKKPAAAEAEQ
+367 
-381 AANPMGKYPDTA
+381 PMGKYPDTA

>member
-33 RMNSALQAFIT
+33 RVNSALQAFIT

-54 VDGCGTGEYMNV
+54 VDGCGTGENMNV

-153 LFRGGVQAAKKPDA
+153 LFRGGAQAAKKPAA

-199 AKKPAAAEAEQAAKP
+199 AKKP
-214 MGKYPEAAY
+214 
-223 TERAEQA
+223 
-230 AKPMGKH
+230 
-237 PDTVHTERAEQLFRS
+237 
-252 GAQAAKKPAA
+252 
-262 AEAEQEAKPMGKH
+262 
-275 PDTAHTERA
+275 
-284 EQLFRGGAQAAKKP
+284 
-298 AAAEAEQ
+298 
-305 EAKPM
+305 
-310 GKYPE
+310 
-315 AAYTERAEQLFR
+315 
-327 GGVQAAKKPD
+327 D

-345 KPMGKY
+345 K
-351 PDTAHT
+351 
-357 ERAEQLFRGG
+357 
-367 VHAAKKPAAAEAEQ
+367 
-381 AANPMGKYPDTA
+381 PMGKYPDTA

>member
-179 YPDTEHTERAEQLF
+179 NPDTEHTERAEQLF
-193 RGGVQA
+193 RGGVQ
-199 AKKPAAAEAEQAAKP
+199 
-214 MGKYPEAAY
+214 
-223 TERAEQA
+223 T
-230 AKPMGKH
+230 
-237 PDTVHTERAEQLFRS
+237 
-252 GAQAAKKPAA
+252 AKKPAA
-262 AEAEQEAKPMGKH
+262 AEAEQEAK
-275 PDTAHTERA
+275 
-284 EQLFRGGAQAAKKP
+284 
-298 AAAEAEQ
+298 
-305 EAKPM
+305 
-310 GKYPE
+310 
-315 AAYTERAEQLFR
+315 
-327 GGVQAAKKPD
+327 
-337 AAEAEQAA
+337 
-345 KPMGKY
+345 
-351 PDTAHT
+351 
-357 ERAEQLFRGG
+357 
-367 VHAAKKPAAAEAEQ
+367 
-381 AANPMGKYPDTA
+381 PMGKYPDTA

>member
-72 GEGGELL
+72 GKGGELL
-79 AFGSVDMGRAEA
+79 AFGSVDMGRAES
-91 EEFRTKVRFILNA
+91 EEFRTKVRFILNV
-104 RAEKRRL
+104 RAEERRL
-111 QQSEYARRQQT
+111 QQMEYARRQQT
-122 AGPKQGE
+122 TNPKEGE

-153 LFRGGVQAAKKPDA
+153 LFRGGAQAAKKPAA
-167 AEAEQAAKPMGK
+167 AEAEQAAKPMEK
-179 YPDTEHTERAEQLF
+179 QPEAAHTERAEQLF

-223 TERAEQA
+223 TERAEQLFRGGVQTAKKPDAAEAEQA
-230 AKPMGKH
+230 AKPMGKY
-237 PDTVHTERAEQLFRS
+237 PDTEHTERAEQ
-252 GAQAAKKPAA
+252 A
-262 AEAEQEAKPMGKH
+262 
-275 PDTAHTERA
+275 
-284 EQLFRGGAQAAKKP
+284 
-298 AAAEAEQ
+298 
-305 EAKPM
+305 AKPM

-327 GGVQAAKKPD
+327 GGVQ
-337 AAEAEQAA
+337 
-345 KPMGKY
+345 
-351 PDTAHT
+351 T
-357 ERAEQLFRGG
+357 
-367 VHAAKKPAAAEAEQ
+367 AKKPAAAEAEQ
-381 AANPMGKYPDTA
+381 AANPMGKQPDTA

-415 EVNDN
+415 EINDN
-420 TRIFGVAN
+420 TRIFGIAN